1 MVCNLHT
8 NWYQA
13 KKGNQMNIIKN
24 KKLLKGISQQI
35 DQLNTLGGGV
45 SMAHVAVD
53 RKEDRMIVTVT
64 APGVS
69 AEAMH
74 VMVEFNR
81 LIVYGL
87 LPQTMAGDLA
97 QPAFS
102 LPLFSQLIKIPFQV
116 DTTQISASYNNDGL
130 RVVLPYSQDR
140 LQKAR
145 EIEIERF

>member
-1 MVCNLHT
+1 
-8 NWYQA
+8 
-13 KKGNQMNIIKN
+13 MNIIKN

-35 DQLNTLGGGV
+35 DQLNTLSGGV
-45 SMAHVAVD
+45 SMAHMAVD
-53 RKEDRMIVTVT
+53 RKEDKMIVTVT

-87 LPQTMAGDLA
+87 LPQTMESNLA
-97 QPAFS
+97 QPALS
-102 LPLFSQLIKIPFQV
+102 LPLFSQVVKIPFQV
-116 DTTQISASYNNDGL
+116 DTTQISAGYNNGRL
-130 RVVLPYSQDR
+130 QVVLPYSQNR